1 MEHILLSNSHHMN
14 EEKELDQIL
23 IDHINNDI
31 DVEHIMIQDEISND
45 YLLTIMDKLQALYI
59 QASELTLEHS
69 IVE

>member
-59 QASELTLEHS
+59 QASELTLENK
-69 IVE
+69 ILE

>member
-1 MEHILLSNSHHMN
+1 MEHILLSNSYHSN

-23 IDHINNDI
+23 IDHINDI

-59 QASELTLEHS
+59 QASELTLENK
-69 IVE
+69 ILE

>member
-45 YLLTIMDKLQALYI
+45 YLFTIMDKLQALYI

-69 IVE
+69 IGV

>member
-1 MEHILLSNSHHMN
+1 MEHILLSNSYHTN

-23 IDHINNDI
+23 INHINDI

-59 QASELTLEHS
+59 QASELTLENK
-69 IVE
+69 ILE

>member
-1 MEHILLSNSHHMN
+1 MEHILLSNSYHTN

-23 IDHINNDI
+23 IDHINNI

-59 QASELTLEHS
+59 QASELTLENR
-69 IVE
+69 IME

>member
-59 QASELTLEHS
+59 QASELTLENRKS
-69 IVE
+69 

>member
-1 MEHILLSNSHHMN
+1 MEHILLSNSYHTN

-23 IDHINNDI
+23 INHINDI

-59 QASELTLEHS
+59 QASELTLENK
-69 IVE
+69 VLE

>member
-1 MEHILLSNSHHMN
+1 MEHIILSNSYHSN

-23 IDHINNDI
+23 IDHINDI

-59 QASELTLEHS
+59 QASELTLENR

>member
-1 MEHILLSNSHHMN
+1 MEHILLSNSYHTN

-23 IDHINNDI
+23 VNHINDI

-59 QASELTLEHS
+59 QASELTLENK
-69 IVE
+69 ILE

>member
-1 MEHILLSNSHHMN
+1 MEHILLSNSYHTN

-23 IDHINNDI
+23 IDHINDI

-59 QASELTLEHS
+59 QASELTLENK
-69 IVE
+69 ILE